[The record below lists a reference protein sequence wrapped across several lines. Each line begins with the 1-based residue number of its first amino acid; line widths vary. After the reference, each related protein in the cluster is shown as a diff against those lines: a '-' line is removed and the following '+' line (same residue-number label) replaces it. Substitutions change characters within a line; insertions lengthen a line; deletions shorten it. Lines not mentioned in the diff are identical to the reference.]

1 MDKVKLAIIFNPA
14 ARGEKARSLEQ
25 KLRSLT
31 EADAFLLSRS
41 GETAA
46 LARELAQEGY
56 STIVAAGGDGTV
68 NEVVNGIAGLDVS
81 LGILPIGTMNVLAY
95 ELGIPTT
102 QLEHCW
108 EIIQRG
114 FTRSIDLAM
123 ANDQYFV
130 QLAGVG
136 LDALAVRETDLNMK
150 KTIGPI
156 SYIFAAAQIIG
167 RPAPRLEICF
177 NQRETMGGCFVLVGT
192 AASTGGHLPFFPM
205 RKTMMVYW
213 MSWYSSTKDTSISFA
228 ISKVFSP
235 VTMPILLISNIGK
248 SSRYVSSVI
257 DGFRWRL
264 MGKSLFTPRC
274 ISGLAR
280 TNFVFTYLGRA
291 VRPGP
296 PEGCNTNFSAQ
307 QDPIMSSILRSGT
320 NTPYLPSRIPTA

>member
-14 ARGEKARSLEQ
+14 ARGEKARSLE
-25 KLRSLT
+25 KKVRSLT
-31 EADAFLLSRS
+31 EADAVLLSRS

-46 LARELAQEGY
+46 LARELALEGY

-150 KTIGPI
+150 RTIGPI

-177 NQRETMGGCFVLVGT
+177 NQRETMGGCFVLVGNGRFY
-192 AASTGGHLPFFPM
+192 GGPLAFFPDAKNDDGLLDVLVFKHQGYLDII
-205 RKTMMVYW
+205 RYLQGVLAGNHADFADIEYRQIQ
-213 MSWYSSTKDTSISFA
+213 SLRVISDRR
-228 ISKVFSP
+228 VP
-235 VTMPILLISNIGK
+235 VE
-248 SSRYVSSVI
+248 I
-257 DGFRWRL
+257 DGEVAFHTPVHFR
-264 MGKSLFTPRC
+264 
-274 ISGLAR
+274 
-280 TNFVFTYLGRA
+280 V
-291 VRPGP
+291 GP
-296 PEGCNTNFSAQ
+296 YQLRVHVP
-307 QDPIMSSILRSGT
+307 SS
-320 NTPYLPSRIPTA
+320 PSD